1 MLRIRGANMTELE
14 RLSLFHRR
22 GYLCEICR
30 KNKATD
36 LHHCLFRRDK
46 RKPELN
52 HEINYEILCHTCH
65 MQGLGDTFDHRC
77 AFYIRQVERYG
88 FLVVMAW
95 LESLPL
101 KIKRWEF
108 I

>member
-1 MLRIRGANMTELE
+1 VTEGE
-14 RLSLFHRR
+14 RLSLFQRR

-30 KNKATD
+30 KRQATD

-52 HEINYEILCHTCH
+52 HEINYECLCHDCH
-65 MQGLGDTFDHRC
+65 MMGLGDGFDHRC
-77 AFYIRQVERYG
+77 QFYIRQVERYG
-88 FLVVMAW
+88 YLEVMSW

-101 KIKRWEF
+101 KIKQFEF
-108 I
+108 VT

>member
-1 MLRIRGANMTELE
+1 
-14 RLSLFHRR
+14 
-22 GYLCEICR
+22 
-30 KNKATD
+30 
-36 LHHCLFRRDK
+36 
-46 RKPELN
+46 
-52 HEINYEILCHTCH
+52 

>member
-1 MLRIRGANMTELE
+1 MTELE

-22 GYLCEICR
+22 GDMCEICHKR
-30 KNKATD
+30 KATD

-52 HEINYEILCHTCH
+52 HEINYECLCHECH
-65 MQGLGDTFDHRC
+65 MEGLGDSFDHRC

-88 FLVVMAW
+88 FLVVHAW
-95 LESLPL
+95 LESLPFKL
-101 KIKRWEF
+101 KRWEF
-108 I
+108 VT